1 MPKIKQLE
9 IKNFRNIDHVV
20 YDLTDRTAFSG
31 KNFIGKSNSLQA
43 IHWLLSDY
51 LIEGSQDI
59 QSIKPLDDTA
69 KEVSVMITLDDDTTI
84 EKTYSENW
92 VKTRGTDE
100 VTLQGHTTTYFI
112 NGIKQARISDA
123 VAQIRARLGLDTYF
137 PKSKI
142 DPLRMLIN
150 PLYLVEQVDWKIL
163 RNYIIELV
171 GDVSDEDVINA
182 NLLFES
188 LRQPLSKFMGKTDH
202 VIAHYK
208 GKVKAAKQEI
218 YKSEVLINELQKVVD
233 VDEKDLAE
241 AKNQLAFID
250 QKIAELQLSKANDKN
265 PRLAELDKEIVK
277 LIELKNQSIEE
288 DRAAYD
294 NANKE
299 ARELISKHTDE
310 KHQLTEK
317 LNKLKLE
324 KIELES
330 KINNLNTQI
339 KTNLSTI
346 ESNELKIKKH
356 REDYIKLAQQEFVGW
371 ELPQVEN
378 CPHCGGVLNDD
389 VLAAAKVQLEKA
401 KADFEKEK
409 AERLEKIVEVGNA
422 LKLENQNL
430 EFKSVDLNNEIRELS
445 EKLPVLEKEIS
456 DTQAKIKS
464 LDDEIYKLNYS
475 IKPYINSEKTNEI
488 ISQIAKLREEYTA
501 EQLKNVT
508 ESIDEQIKSVKESK
522 AQYQKMLDDHAYFV
536 NTQAMIKD
544 AKVKLSEHQ
553 KELTDAET
561 ILMLTEEFIRTKLN
575 MLDKNVE
582 KVFGNIKFKLIE
594 NNIKE
599 GSYNEVCYPLIL
611 GKNTPYAN
619 GSTSEKIITGVAI
632 IEAIRKHV
640 GLPELPIIFDE
651 AESLDSE
658 TLVNRLNTNCQIITA
673 RVDDKYT
680 KPTAVE
686 L

>member
-1 MPKIKQLE
+1 M
-9 IKNFRNIDHVV
+9 
-20 YDLTDRTAFSG
+20 
-31 KNFIGKSNSLQA
+31 
-43 IHWLLSDY
+43 
-51 LIEGSQDI
+51 
-59 QSIKPLDDTA
+59 
-69 KEVSVMITLDDDTTI
+69 
-84 EKTYSENW
+84 
-92 VKTRGTDE
+92 
-100 VTLQGHTTTYFI
+100 
-112 NGIKQARISDA
+112 
-123 VAQIRARLGLDTYF
+123 
-137 PKSKI
+137 
-142 DPLRMLIN
+142 
-150 PLYLVEQVDWKIL
+150 
-163 RNYIIELV
+163 
-171 GDVSDEDVINA
+171 
-182 NLLFES
+182 
-188 LRQPLSKFMGKTDH
+188 
-202 VIAHYK
+202 
-208 GKVKAAKQEI
+208 
-218 YKSEVLINELQKVVD
+218 
-233 VDEKDLAE
+233 
-241 AKNQLAFID
+241 
-250 QKIAELQLSKANDKN
+250 
-265 PRLAELDKEIVK
+265 
-277 LIELKNQSIEE
+277 
-288 DRAAYD
+288 
-294 NANKE
+294 
-299 ARELISKHTDE
+299 
-310 KHQLTEK
+310 
-317 LNKLKLE
+317 
-324 KIELES
+324 
-330 KINNLNTQI
+330 
-339 KTNLSTI
+339 
-346 ESNELKIKKH
+346 
-356 REDYIKLAQQEFVGW
+356 
-371 ELPQVEN
+371 
-378 CPHCGGVLNDD
+378 
-389 VLAAAKVQLEKA
+389 
-401 KADFEKEK
+401 
-409 AERLEKIVEVGNA
+409 
-422 LKLENQNL
+422 
-430 EFKSVDLNNEIRELS
+430 
-445 EKLPVLEKEIS
+445 EKEIS

-475 IKPYINSEKTNEI
+475 IKPYVNSEKTNEI

-522 AQYQKMLDDHAYFV
+522 AQYQKVLDDHAYFV